1 MSIELK
7 RSQRGQT
14 MVLTLCN
21 PEMRNALGPEIYA
34 AGMTALNDASADPL
48 IRSVVIVGEGTVF
61 CAGGNLQRLLANREK
76 PPEAQYQSIDELHI
90 WIQAIRACPKPII
103 AAVEGAAAGAGFSLA
118 LACDMV
124 VAARDAVFVMA
135 YSNIA
140 LSPDG
145 GGSWSLSQALPRQLV
160 TEVLMCGER
169 IPATRLHVLGLV
181 NRISEPGTALADAL
195 QLAQQ
200 LNERAP
206 NAIASAKT
214 LVSQAEQALMQSHLD
229 LEREHFV
236 RNLHQANAA
245 EGIIAFLEKRS
256 AKYV

>member
-1 MSIELK
+1 
-7 RSQRGQT
+7 
-14 MVLTLCN
+14 
-21 PEMRNALGPEIYA
+21 
-34 AGMTALNDASADPL
+34 
-48 IRSVVIVGEGTVF
+48 
-61 CAGGNLQRLLANREK
+61 
-76 PPEAQYQSIDELHI
+76 
-90 WIQAIRACPKPII
+90 
-103 AAVEGAAAGAGFSLA
+103 
-118 LACDMV
+118 
-124 VAARDAVFVMA
+124 
-135 YSNIA
+135 
-140 LSPDG
+140 
-145 GGSWSLSQALPRQLV
+145 
-160 TEVLMCGER
+160 MCGER

-245 EGIIAFLEKRS
+245 EGITAFLEKRN